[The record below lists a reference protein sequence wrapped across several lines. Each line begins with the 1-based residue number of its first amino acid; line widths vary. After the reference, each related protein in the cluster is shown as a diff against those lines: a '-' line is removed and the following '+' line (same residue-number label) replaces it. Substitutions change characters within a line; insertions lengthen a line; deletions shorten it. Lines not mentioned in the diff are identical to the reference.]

1 MTTRPPCEGVTKAGS
16 ACRSFVAVGDL
27 YCFPHNPSNAERMQQ
42 ARAAG
47 ASKGGKVR
55 ALKSHQPRFDTP
67 KALIRFTGLI
77 LGGVLSGR
85 IAPDVGRCV
94 LYGINTQ
101 RQLIESADVER
112 RLAALE
118 AQLQQQGGTKR
129 WA

>member
-1 MTTRPPCEGVTKAGS
+1 
-16 ACRSFVAVGDL
+16 
-27 YCFPHNPSNAERMQQ
+27 MQR

-67 KALIRFTGLI
+67 KALVKFTGLI

>member
-1 MTTRPPCEGVTKAGS
+1 VTKAGS

-94 LYGINTQ
+94 LYGINIQ
-101 RQLIESADVER
+101 KSLIEASNLEQ
-112 RLAALE
+112 RLEAME
-118 AQLQQQGGTKR
+118 AQLAQQGTAGR
-129 WA
+129 HHFSAR